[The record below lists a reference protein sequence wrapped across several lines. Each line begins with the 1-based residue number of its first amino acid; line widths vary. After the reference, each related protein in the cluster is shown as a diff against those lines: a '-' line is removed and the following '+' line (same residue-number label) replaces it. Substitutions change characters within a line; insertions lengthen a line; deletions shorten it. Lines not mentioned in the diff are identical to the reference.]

1 MTHGS
6 SVKVQH
12 ANVKIFLILRFQ
24 KIERKFCMSSS
35 NELLALLQIP
45 FNPKT
50 ADSKILNATVI
61 Y

>member
-1 MTHGS
+1 MTHRF
-6 SVKVQH
+6 KVQH

-24 KIERKFCMSSS
+24 KIERKFCMSSL